1 MGASLWLSYNIT
13 WCGAQDFKLG
23 GDATWTAR
31 FDVVN
36 LLDKTYL
43 IRDDTGIGMG
53 TPQYGTRRGF
63 FVGLPRSL

>member
-1 MGASLWLSYNIT
+1 M
-13 WCGAQDFKLG
+13 G